1 LAARDGRDLSG
12 KEAMEALC
20 RAYWYP
26 LYAFVRRS
34 GRSAEDAQDLTQTF
48 FARLLEKDFLRL
60 VAPEKG
66 RFRTF
71 LLVAF
76 KRFLAQEWHKSQAV
90 KRGGGASFLPI
101 DPGEA
106 ERRYAVDVVDLTSP
120 EVLYDR
126 RWALTLLERTLAR
139 LKAGYDSTGRGPLYE
154 QFKDLLTSSTQD
166 ESFAEMA
173 RAANLSENAARV
185 AVHRM
190 RRRFRDLFREELAE
204 TVTPDKLE
212 EELQHLREILSQ

>member
-1 LAARDGRDLSG
+1 
-12 KEAMEALC
+12 MEALC

-34 GRSAEDAQDLTQTF
+34 GRSPEDAQDLTQAF
-48 FARLLEKDFLRL
+48 FARLLERDFLRL
-60 VAPEKG
+60 VDPEKG

-71 LLVAF
+71 LLVAL
-76 KRFLAQEWHKSQAV
+76 KRFLAQEWHKSQAI
-90 KRGGGASFLPI
+90 KRGGGAVSLPI
-101 DPGEA
+101 DRMEA
-106 ERRYAVDVVDLTSP
+106 ERRYAVEVVDALSP

-126 RWALTLLERTLAR
+126 RWGLTLLERTLDR
-139 LKAGYDSTGRGPLYE
+139 VKDFYESRGRGALYE
-154 QFKDLLTSSTQD
+154 HFRELLTGSTQD
-166 ESFAEMA
+166 ASFAEMA

-212 EELQHLREILSQ
+212 EEIQHLRKILSA